1 MIRIFFNLF
10 IKLAGTPL
18 VVMGF
23 FKPYFRFFGLHG
35 NLVVTERQ
43 KLHAD
48 GLFKSLRNPLIL
60 VHRLTLQ
67 TDAIGKLTNTVLAIL
82 SFNPTGKV
90 TDSPLR
96 KLFELSQLLTNSNY
110 FLPREGVGVRYAFT

>member
-1 MIRIFFNLF
+1 MIRIFFNLT
-10 IKLAGTPL
+10 IELAGRPV

-43 KLHAD
+43 ILHAN
-48 GLFKSLRNPLIL
+48 GIFIPFRYPL
-60 VHRLTLQ
+60 VFVNRLTLQ
-67 TDAIGKLTNTVLAIL
+67 SNTISKLTNTVLAIL